1 MKKVVLFVI
10 LFHALILLTSSNNPD
25 AEETQNN
32 SILSEDKETK
42 VRFFRETGDRYI
54 SNGDYERAAEAYL
67 EALKLSRGSFSIEE
81 RLQMAI
87 RISWAKRYREALYEL
102 ELILKEEPE
111 NLKALT
117 YHSQILSWAGRLDE
131 ALKEIEIVLNKT
143 PDNMEALLIK
153 ANILR
158 WKGRDKDAIGLYER
172 ILMAQESF
180 DARLGMTYSFINTGE
195 FEKAEENIK
204 ILTPQYPYQ
213 EKDLEEVKLY
223 YKKLQTPAI
232 RPAFSYYNDSEHNI
246 VNRYSIGADIQK
258 RGLRFRI
265 DYEEIHAKSLEYKN
279 DATALNLNL
288 FKRFKDVGA
297 VASIGIVRLNG
308 KEPSTFIK
316 GNVRADLELK
326 GLKVGLNLSKD
337 VFTDTALLIEKK
349 IRFTETGIRL
359 SYPVFER
366 VSIEGSY
373 RLRIYSDD
381 NQSNDFMISMR
392 YNILPGNPSISG
404 GYRFRYLDFKKQ
416 TLNGYFDPN
425 NFYSHQ
431 LFLSLYLEKARGYL
445 YLEPYG
451 GYQSFERYGEKT
463 HDFFTGGSL
472 TTGYSIKDNL
482 SIEFNAEGGDYAA
495 GAAAG
500 FRYWSGGIGIRISF

>member
-1 MKKVVLFVI
+1 MKKVFIFVI
-10 LFHALILLTSSNNPD
+10 LFHAWILFTSSNNPD

-32 SILSEDKETK
+32 SVLSEDKETK
-42 VRFFRETGDRYI
+42 ARFFKETGDKHI
-54 SNGDYERAAEAYL
+54 SSGDYGKASEAYI
-67 EALKLSRGSFSIEE
+67 EALKLSRNSFSIEE

-102 ELILKEEPE
+102 ELILKEDPE

-131 ALKEIEIVLNKT
+131 ALREIEIVLSKA
-143 PDNMEALLIK
+143 PDNIDALLIK

-158 WKGRDKDAIGLYER
+158 WKGRDKEAIGIYER

-180 DARLGMTYSFINTGE
+180 DARLGLTYSLINTGE
-195 FEKAEENIK
+195 FNRVGENLKLLI
-204 ILTPQYPYQ
+204 PQYPYQ
-213 EKDLEEVKLY
+213 EKDLKELKDY
-223 YKKLQTPAI
+223 YKRLHGPAI
-232 RPAFSYYNDSEHNI
+232 TPEYSYYSDSEDNI
-246 VNRYSIGADIQK
+246 VNRYSVKAHIQK
-258 RGLRFRI
+258 EGFKGGI
-265 DYEEIHAKSLEYKN
+265 DYKEIHAKSFEYKN

-288 FKRFKDVGA
+288 FKRYKDVGA
-297 VASIGIVRLNG
+297 FASIGMVRLNG
-308 KEPSTFIK
+308 KEPSTFIT
-316 GNVRADLELK
+316 GNLRADLELK
-326 GLKVGLNLSKD
+326 ELKLGLNLSKD

-349 IRFTETGIRL
+349 IRFTEAGIGL

-366 VSIEGSY
+366 VSIEASY
-373 RLRIYSDD
+373 RLRDYSDD
-381 NQSNDFMISMR
+381 NRSSDFMTSMR
-392 YNILPGNPSISG
+392 YNILQGNPSISG

-451 GYQSFERYGEKT
+451 GYQSFERYGEKN

-472 TTGYSIKDNL
+472 TTGYKIKNNL
-482 SIEFNAEGGDYAA
+482 SIELNAEGGDYAA
-495 GAAAG
+495 GVATG
-500 FRYWSGGIGIRISF
+500 FRYWSAGIEIRISF